1 MTNAELKRSVKKSKS
16 KQKSVLV
23 SVMKPF
29 YLSGVRRRSEA
40 LRARRPHHAFQR
52 TRRRDYVRPFEIP
65 GYVRFTNEVFAI
77 LWKYKRV
84 YGSLLLLYTVLS
96 ALFVGMASQTSFEQ
110 IYSALKQ
117 VGGSVFSG
125 GWGAL
130 GKAGVLFIGGL
141 NGTFTQQQSET
152 QQIYAVILFMLLWL
166 STVWLLRAQLARRS
180 PRLRDAIYNSSAPL
194 VSTVLIF
201 LLLAVQLL
209 PFAVAVISY
218 ITLTAVG
225 IAGQGVL
232 AMITGL
238 VALLLSVLS
247 IYLLTSTF
255 MALVVVTLPGMY
267 PWQALKIAGDLVIG
281 RRIRILL
288 RIIWLLV
295 IIGLLW
301 VIIMIPSILL
311 VNWLGDQF
319 SFVTTFP
326 IVPAILM
333 LLSSFTAIF
342 VSSYVYLLYRKL
354 VDDNASPA

>member
-1 MTNAELKRSVKKSKS
+1 MTSAGPKRSAKKSNS
-16 KQKSVLV
+16 KRKGVLLSVA
-23 SVMKPF
+23 KPLR
-29 YLSGVRRRSEA
+29 LSGMHRRSKA
-40 LRARRPHHAFQR
+40 LRARRPHHTLRR
-52 TRRRDYVRPFEIP
+52 TRRRDYVRSLKIP
-65 GYVRFTNEVFAI
+65 GYIRFTNEVFAI
-77 LWKYKRV
+77 LWKHKKV
-84 YGSLLLLYTVLS
+84 YGSLLLLYAALS

-130 GKAGVLFIGGL
+130 GKAGVLFIGGI
-141 NGTFTQQQSET
+141 NGTFAQQQSET
-152 QQIYAVILFMLLWL
+152 QQIYVVILFMLLWL
-166 STVWLLRAQLARRS
+166 STVWLLRAQLAGRS

-194 VSTVLIF
+194 VSTILIF
-201 LLLAVQLL
+201 LLLAIQLL

-218 ITLTAVG
+218 VTLTAVG

-255 MALVVVTLPGMY
+255 MALIVVTLPGMY
-267 PWQALKIAGDLVIG
+267 PWQALKIAGDLVVG

-288 RIIWLLV
+288 RIVWLLV
-295 IIGLLW
+295 VAVLLW
-301 VIIMIPSILL
+301 VVIMIPSILV

-354 VDDNASPA
+354 VDDDADPA